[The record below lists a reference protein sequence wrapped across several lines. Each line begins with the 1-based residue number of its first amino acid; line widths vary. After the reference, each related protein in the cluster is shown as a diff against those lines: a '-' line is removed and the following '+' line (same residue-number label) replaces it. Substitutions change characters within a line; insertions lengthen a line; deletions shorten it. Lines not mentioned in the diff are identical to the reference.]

1 MLIFWDWLHVKMAQ
15 TSFNNFKGMFFKRI
29 DHTTLFL
36 ATQMLWYHMKHGVMR
51 HHSHQRAIQIHPL
64 LCSNVSMK
72 KQTRRF
78 PSSAAVK
85 RLSSKVKSSKELI
98 KFSGMG

>member
-1 MLIFWDWLHVKMAQ
+1 MLIFLDWLHVKMAQ

-36 ATQMLWYHMKHGVMR
+36 ATQMLWHHMKHGVMGMYGVMR
-51 HHSHQRAIQIHPL
+51 YHSHQRAIQIHPL

-78 PSSAAVK
+78 PSFAAVK
-85 RLSSKVKSSKELI
+85 
-98 KFSGMG
+98 